1 MSNSAAREPWFLE
14 GRRSVLQR
22 AILTSVVLG
31 GLGFLAGLVW
41 LAETIV
47 LSSIEELEGAAFV
60 FAFGVTGSLALSL
73 TVAAP
78 YQLWNGKSSGR
89 TIACVIFFVNVA
101 AILSVATAGFST
113 LAKNSTPDVVS
124 HSDDATFWLRIAVTY
139 LPQFVSIW
147 LAWCAALYRRS
158 WGWLIMC
165 GLSACSL
172 VALPV
177 SIYAYEVVMNQSK
190 EQFPLQFREIFAR
203 TFWATLTSQFFALL
217 MIPWGI
223 PFWFPPDRQCSCI
236 EETCQPV

>member
-1 MSNSAAREPWFLE
+1 MSAALFRDPWFLQ
-14 GRRSVLQR
+14 GRTSVLQR
-22 AILTSVVLG
+22 AILTSLVLG

-41 LAETIV
+41 LAEIIV
-47 LSSIEELEGAAFV
+47 LTSIEELEGAAFV
-60 FAFGVTGSLALSL
+60 IAFGVTGSLALSL

-78 YQLWNGKSSGR
+78 YLLWNGKSSGR

-124 HSDDATFWLRIAVTY
+124 QSDDAAFWLRIAVTY

-172 VALPV
+172 GALSV
-177 SIYAYEVVMNQSK
+177 LVYAYEVVMNQRIG
-190 EQFPLQFREIFAR
+190 QFPLQFREIFAR

-217 MIPWGI
+217 VIPWGI
-223 PFWFPPDRQCSCI
+223 PFWFPPPR
-236 EETCQPV
+236 EPAPVDAAQG